1 MLIRQKMIL
10 LKIISLLHIHLTLGL
25 SFYYLQCNFLM
36 YMLNYFNHNNRYL
49 IEMSENIKK
58 YDVHSLSKYGD
69 AIKTHGEIV
78 LVMLDVLRN
87 ADKTL
92 YSTELMSVNL
102 YLNNVSE
109 YIDFYAK
116 NNDGIYDL
124 SDQSSS
130 ILKGYKMV
138 HDFFLEQFKKKII
151 KLCKNVIYDQIF
163 IYSPDYNESGEY
175 TLENIQC
182 VTKKLK
188 NRLLQTDKYQ
198 NDTDYYTKK
207 LGLSKVY
214 NVFSKAIKRSK
225 YWEFLPKNLIYYDLM
240 TRNCEISEKEIMRS
254 SQDKQYPLLINGRN
268 DNVLD
273 IIRFAPLAIKC
284 KDKSSFT
291 LFDIFRYVKYT
302 FYRKDIEVFHT
313 LILTA
318 TFRPIAILVR
328 LFIRVLCSSTYI
340 YDFHSSQKEPLK
352 FYKNII
358 SVGERIIE
366 CFQQFVN
373 MNLFGDGPTD
383 VFFSFSKKTSKC
395 LNNFINKNK
404 LNLKLSTIELIQ
416 ELKSFLYNNKFEFI
430 YLSGLV
436 TKDIINNCFNEL
448 VENLNQVEEYLA
460 NLDSQKEFFK
470 VTIKTFNI
478 NHMLDIKYTHVFNR
492 FIIRELCKT
501 KDIYTMLYKF
511 NDDYVKQID
520 EFGDKSAA
528 IDDKIRNK
536 IVRHQNHP
544 EIITQNIDRCELNNY
559 NFYPKYLIDYILYI

>member
-1 MLIRQKMIL
+1 MIL
-10 LKIISLLHIHLTLGL
+10 IKIISLFHIHFTLGL
-25 SFYYLQCNFLM
+25 PFYILQCNFMM

-58 YDVHSLSKYGD
+58 YDVFSLSKYGD
-69 AIKTHGEIV
+69 AIKSHGEII
-78 LVMLDVLRN
+78 LVMLDVLREAN
-87 ADKTL
+87 KTL

-109 YIDFYAK
+109 YIDFYAR
-116 NNDGIYDL
+116 NDAGIYDL
-124 SDQSSS
+124 SDQTSS

-138 HDFFLEQFKKKII
+138 HDFFLEQFKTMMSKY
-151 KLCKNVIYDQIF
+151 CKNVIYDQIF
-163 IYSPDYNESGEY
+163 IYCPDYNKSGEY
-175 TLENIQC
+175 TPEIIQY
-182 VTKKLK
+182 VAKKLK
-188 NRLLQTDKYQ
+188 NRLIQTDKQQ
-198 NDTDYYTKK
+198 NDMDDNIKNLEYSEVYTFF
-207 LGLSKVY
+207 
-214 NVFSKAIKRSK
+214 NKAIERSK
-225 YWEFLPKNLIYYDLM
+225 YWEFLPKKLIFYDLM
-240 TRNCEISEKEIMRS
+240 TRNCEIFEKEIMRN

-284 KDKSSFT
+284 KDKSSLT
-291 LFDIFRYVKYT
+291 LFDIFRYIKYT
-302 FYRKDIEVFHT
+302 LYRKDIELFHT
-313 LILTA
+313 LIFTA

-328 LFIRVLCSSTYI
+328 FFIRVLSSSTYI
-340 YDFHSSQKEPLK
+340 YNFHSNHKKPLK

-373 MNLFGDGPTD
+373 MNLFGDGPNE
-383 VFFSFSKKTSKC
+383 VFFSFSKKTSEC

-404 LNLKLSTIELIQ
+404 SNLKLSIMELMQ
-416 ELKSFLYNNKFEFI
+416 ALKSFLYKNKIEFI
-430 YLSGLV
+430 DLSVLITKDI
-436 TKDIINNCFNEL
+436 TKDIINNYFNEL
-448 VENLNQVEEYLA
+448 VENLKQVEEYLVKL
-460 NLDSQKEFFK
+460 NSQKEFFK

-492 FIIRELCKT
+492 FIISELCKT

-511 NDDYVKQID
+511 NDDYVKQIS

-528 IDDKIRNK
+528 IDDEIRNK
-536 IVRHQNHP
+536 IVRHKKHP
-544 EIITQNIDRCELNNY
+544 EIIIHNSNRCELYNY